1 MHKYQCASMF
11 NEQHQDM
18 DCQPAAS
25 TIPTSTTILK
35 TGYPLL
41 HLEETFI
48 LDWVH
53 QNNIISRIKKK
64 KYIYIYIQSE
74 RERERETETETELL
88 LWDSKDLYKC
98 KEGPKMQLAIMMIGV
113 KQEDREFRLGPNEA
127 RGHKTFF
134 QLYLVIKEEKNHV

>member
-64 KYIYIYIQSE
+64 NIYIYIYKARE
-74 RERERETETETELL
+74 RERER
-88 LWDSKDLYKC
+88 DRDRDRA
-98 KEGPKMQLAIMMIGV
+98 LALRFKRFV
-113 KQEDREFRLGPNEA
+113 
-127 RGHKTFF
+127 
-134 QLYLVIKEEKNHV
+134 

>member
-64 KYIYIYIQSE
+64 YIYIYIYKA
-74 RERERETETETELL
+74 RERERQRQRQRQRQSSCFEIQ
-88 LWDSKDLYKC
+88 KICINVKKAQKC
-98 KEGPKMQLAIMMIGV
+98 
-113 KQEDREFRLGPNEA
+113 N
-127 RGHKTFF
+127 
-134 QLYLVIKEEKNHV
+134 

>member
-1 MHKYQCASMF
+1 
-11 NEQHQDM
+11 M

-64 KYIYIYIQSE
+64 IYIYIYIYTKRE
-74 RERERETETETELL
+74 RERER
-88 LWDSKDLYKC
+88 DRDRDRA
-98 KEGPKMQLAIMMIGV
+98 LALRFKRFV
-113 KQEDREFRLGPNEA
+113 
-127 RGHKTFF
+127 
-134 QLYLVIKEEKNHV
+134 

>member
-64 KYIYIYIQSE
+64 KNIYIYIQSE
-74 RERERETETETELL
+74 RERER
-88 LWDSKDLYKC
+88 DRDRDRA
-98 KEGPKMQLAIMMIGV
+98 LALRFKRFV
-113 KQEDREFRLGPNEA
+113 
-127 RGHKTFF
+127 
-134 QLYLVIKEEKNHV
+134 